1 MRPCPVLSKAAQDV
15 RRAAVL
21 FNFAARG
28 ARVCNR
34 PTLGPANPGWYVES
48 IQLISPLET
57 CVQYIV

>member
-34 PTLGPANPGWYVES
+34 PTLGLLLGLQLAWYDRPTLAGTLKVR
-48 IQLISPLET
+48 
-57 CVQYIV
+57 